1 MSMIANFAELTSA
14 QLKDILVDSGSLSG
28 FLYSE
33 DSKRSVAY
41 EKVGIHLLFTGE
53 VARLL

>member
-14 QLKDILVDSGSLSG
+14 QLKDILADPGSLSG

-33 DSKRSVAY
+33 DGNRPVAH
-41 EKVGIHLLFTGE
+41 EKVWHGIHLLFTGE
-53 VARLL
+53 V